1 MLIGSVSSFV
11 KFGRQMS
18 KNIHDVRKVCLEP
31 TLYIYA
37 CFVEFYVF
45 VFDEIY
51 VKGPKLVYEHF
62 WDRNVQV

>member
-31 TLYIYA
+31 TLGVYA
-37 CFVEFYVF
+37 CFVKFYLF
-45 VFDEIY
+45 VLNKIDVLDLKII
-51 VKGPKLVYEHF
+51 
-62 WDRNVQV
+62 